1 MLQVLYADHQ
11 TPEDDLSMQEV
22 LLQMRDI
29 LHSSGYSQVPQLS
42 SSRCLDIQTPFRI
55 VPEDFSGTRR
65 AVVIAINYVGQ
76 QGELG
81 GCQNGA
87 SVKTE
92 MILLRPLGYLITLPF
107 SCTIHCSHV
116 PQTLTTW

>member
-1 MLQVLYADHQ
+1 MNLTRHRNDGWVLFFSALLQVLYADHQ
-11 TPEDDLSMQEV
+11 TPEDDLTTQEV

-29 LHSSGYSQVPQLS
+29 LGSSGYSQIPQLS
-42 SSRCLDIQTPFRI
+42 SSRCLDIHTPFRI

-76 QGELG
+76 QGELR

-87 SVKTE
+87 
-92 MILLRPLGYLITLPF
+92 
-107 SCTIHCSHV
+107 
-116 PQTLTTW
+116 